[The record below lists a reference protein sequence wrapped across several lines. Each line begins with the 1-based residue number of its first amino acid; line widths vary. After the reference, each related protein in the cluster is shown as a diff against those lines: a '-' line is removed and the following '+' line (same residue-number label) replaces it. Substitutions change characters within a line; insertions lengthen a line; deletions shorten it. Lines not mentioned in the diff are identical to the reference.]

1 MRKSKKKIV
10 LPSYLKLEN
19 YDGMDRLSALG
30 WLFQL
35 EARYQLY
42 SSLDGFIDSSHSLPT
57 EEKKNFLNLIIKDYF
72 DKKHIENFMSRK
84 VKRISE
90 DMFYFDQH
98 VSQLK
103 KNVDSLRED
112 LVRLANDV
120 ENKGDLSGVNVR
132 LVKVEDKVNLALA
145 SIQTIQEGFLQKDE
159 TN

>member
-1 MRKSKKKIV
+1 MIITISVVTTCVILV
-10 LPSYLKLEN
+10 ALNIYL
-19 YDGMDRLSALG
+19 AV
-30 WLFQL
+30 
-35 EARYQLY
+35 
-42 SSLDGFIDSSHSLPT
+42 
-57 EEKKNFLNLIIKDYF
+57 KDYF
-72 DKKHIENFMSRK
+72 DKQNIENFMSRR

-103 KNVDSLRED
+103 INVDSLRED

-120 ENKGDLSGVNVR
+120 EHKGDLSGVSVR